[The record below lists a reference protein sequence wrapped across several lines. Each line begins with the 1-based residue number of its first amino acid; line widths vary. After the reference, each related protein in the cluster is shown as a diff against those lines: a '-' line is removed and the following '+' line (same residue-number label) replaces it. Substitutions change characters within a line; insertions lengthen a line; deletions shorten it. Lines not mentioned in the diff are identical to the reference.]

1 MGVYSSREN
10 VIHCWCIIGNS
21 VETGGNAFRSFWAN
35 QRPASGW
42 GVGLEGSRPRLKR
55 RDCSLENSWETPK
68 ATKSKRVALSITFS
82 DLDITEDLSLY
93 PVNSTGTLWRKGV
106 LSNKQLFCLRLSIT
120 PYPFPASAAKS
131 TSGKQWDLWRRVS
144 FAAVI
149 KIFISSL
156 GS

>member
-1 MGVYSSREN
+1 MGVY

-21 VETGGNAFRSFWAN
+21 VETDGIAFRSFWAN

-42 GVGLEGSRPRLKR
+42 GVRRFPAHIKTTGLLVGKFVRDSKSYKMKEGSTFNYFLWLRYDGRPFTLLG
-55 RDCSLENSWETPK
+55 DP
-68 ATKSKRVALSITFS
+68 A
-82 DLDITEDLSLY
+82 
-93 PVNSTGTLWRKGV
+93 STGTLWRKGV
-106 LSNKQLFCLRLSIT
+106 LSNKQLFCLRLSIN
-120 PYPFPASAAKS
+120 PHRFPASAAKS

-149 KIFISSL
+149 KISSL